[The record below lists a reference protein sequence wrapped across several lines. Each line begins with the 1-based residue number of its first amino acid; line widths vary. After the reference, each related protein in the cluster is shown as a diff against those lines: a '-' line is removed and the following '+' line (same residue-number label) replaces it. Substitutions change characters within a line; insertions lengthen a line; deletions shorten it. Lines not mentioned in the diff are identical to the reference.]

1 VDALRATHAAGQM
14 EQQLQ
19 AESAEWA
26 RVEGRRTS
34 TAQVLIVNLLTHTH
48 QAMMSE
54 MHAIAQRQLLPPP
67 RAASEWGL
75 PCVPC
80 QHTWFLRYGPG
91 ACACALL
98 RASQTAYEQQLRAD
112 AETRQ
117 SR

>member
-1 VDALRATHAAGQM
+1 VGARGGTAHQHGTGADNTH
-14 EQQLQ
+14 Q
-19 AESAEWA
+19 AM
-26 RVEGRRTS
+26 
-34 TAQVLIVNLLTHTH
+34 IVNLLTHTH

-67 RAASEWGL
+67 RAASECGL